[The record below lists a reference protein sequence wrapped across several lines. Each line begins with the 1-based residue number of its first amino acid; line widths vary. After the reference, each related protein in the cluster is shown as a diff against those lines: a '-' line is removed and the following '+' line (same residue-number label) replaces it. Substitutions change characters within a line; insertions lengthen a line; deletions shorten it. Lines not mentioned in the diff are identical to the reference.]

1 MASQRSSTE
10 SSDAFAVDAE
20 KESLVFQHDGPGS
33 QRREKRPWTSS
44 RAHVLCLY
52 ASNVLLLVFCST
64 LVWRLARKPFRD
76 PTIGVYSPANE
87 AIEYIR
93 EYKFRPALFE
103 KSAYMGFP
111 TDETDRLWKDLYSFG
126 ISKITEEEAKKLIQ
140 PTLAI
145 PGTKDY
151 LVQLDVW
158 RELHCLN
165 DLRMLLYPE
174 RYPGLATVTNDKG
187 VIDRESIEFR
197 HWDHCVDSIMCHADV
212 APIPFRVNFPA
223 NKVIVPRIATTHTC
237 RNFTKIQ
244 EWAKAHK
251 AGAWNYKLTPE
262 QADEMMRA
270 SGFDNAPW
278 EDIQDQ
284 YMAFPGNTYFKYW
297 RDHPEEAEAARR
309 KSEAAKQAS
318 EP

>member
-10 SSDAFAVDAE
+10 SSDAFIIDAE
-20 KESLVFQHDGPGS
+20 KESLVFRHGDPGS
-33 QRREKRPWTSS
+33 RRREKRRWTSS
-44 RAHVLCLY
+44 RAHLVFLY

-64 LVWRLARKPFRD
+64 LVWRLSCKPFRD
-76 PTIGVYSPANE
+76 PTTGVYSPANE
-87 AIEYIR
+87 AIEYIK
-93 EYKFRPALFE
+93 EFKFRPALFE

-111 TDETDRLWKDLYSFG
+111 TDETDRLWKDLYSYELYQTFG
-126 ISKITEEEAKKLIQ
+126 ISKITEQEARKLIH

-158 RELHCLN
+158 HELHCL
-165 DLRMLLYPE
+165 
-174 RYPGLATVTNDKG
+174 AAVTDNRG

-197 HWDHCVDSIMCHADV
+197 HWDHCVDSIREAIMYYADV
-212 APIPFRVNFPA
+212 APIPFHVNFPA
-223 NKVIVPRIATTHTC
+223 NHVIDYKV
-237 RNFTKIQ
+237 
-244 EWAKAHK
+244 
-251 AGAWNYKLTPE
+251 TPE
-262 QADEMMRA
+262 QADEIIRT

-284 YMAFPGNTYFKYW
+284 YIAFPGNTYFKYW
-297 RDHPEEAEAARR
+297 RDHPEEVEAAR
-309 KSEAAKQAS
+309 KKLEAAKQAS